1 MIYQYRPTRGRD
13 VSLGGRIRSV
23 GRVPVGT
30 VVRVRGRKLIVD
42 AWLPRDYTTVEHV
55 NGRSRFVAK
64 RIAGGHLALVR
75 DLATGRSAPL
85 SDAWLVDAD
94 AC

>member
-1 MIYQYRPTRGRD
+1 MIRQYRPARGRD
-13 VSLGGRIRSV
+13 VVLAGRIRSV

-30 VVRVRGRKLIVD
+30 IVRVRGRTLIVD
-42 AWLPRDYTTVEHV
+42 AWLPRDYTTVER
-55 NGRSRFVAK
+55 GRFVTK